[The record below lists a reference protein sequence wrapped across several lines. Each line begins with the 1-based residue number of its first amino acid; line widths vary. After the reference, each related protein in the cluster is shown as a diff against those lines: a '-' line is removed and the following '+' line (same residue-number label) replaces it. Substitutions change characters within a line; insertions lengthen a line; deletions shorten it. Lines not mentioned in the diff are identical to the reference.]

1 LRLPINLA
9 VAHFLISPFEG
20 HWRGFAIRKNAATEF
35 IDTKR
40 KPGFGPG

>member
-9 VAHFLISPFEG
+9 VGHFLISPFGG
-20 HWRGFAIRKNAATEF
+20 HWPVHKNAATEF